1 MEHTFHVT
9 RIAATDEEWGR
20 LVLMA
25 QAEEFEQ
32 GPYLM
37 LQRSYEDTAE
47 DIRLGQN
54 VPYIEIGNQGCS
66 WYGHVERIDLFRTG
80 VVLQMDAHARNEMDD
95 DGRYEVRFDIGD
107 DQFAELRMK
116 LHQIFDG
123 VDVLH
128 QA

>member
-1 MEHTFHVT
+1 MEHTFRVN

-20 LVLMA
+20 LVLMS

-37 LQRSYEDTAE
+37 FQRSYEDTAE

-54 VPYIEIGNQGCS
+54 APYIEIGNQGRS
-66 WYGHVERIDLFRTG
+66 WYGHVERIDLSRNG
-80 VVLQMDAHARNEMDD
+80 VVIQLDAHARNEMDD
-95 DGRYEVRFDIGD
+95 DGRYEALFDIGD
-107 DQFAELRMK
+107 EEFAELRMK

-123 VDVLH
+123 LDVL
-128 QA
+128 QQN